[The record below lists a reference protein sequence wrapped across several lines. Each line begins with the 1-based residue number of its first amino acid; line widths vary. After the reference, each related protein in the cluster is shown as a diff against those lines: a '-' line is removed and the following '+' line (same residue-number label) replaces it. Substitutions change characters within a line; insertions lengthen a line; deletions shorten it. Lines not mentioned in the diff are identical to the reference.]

1 MAQESTI
8 VIQCVHGGYV
18 LNTPGDDIDGKT
30 EVFVSTA
37 KLVKAVRGAIEEFTL
52 VPKKSADAEDTE

>member
-18 LNTPGDDIDGKT
+18 LNTPGTDIEGKT
-30 EVFVSTA
+30 EVFTSTA
-37 KLVKAVRGAIEEFTL
+37 KLTKAVRAAIEEFTL
-52 VPKKSADAEDTE
+52 VPKTKADSADAE